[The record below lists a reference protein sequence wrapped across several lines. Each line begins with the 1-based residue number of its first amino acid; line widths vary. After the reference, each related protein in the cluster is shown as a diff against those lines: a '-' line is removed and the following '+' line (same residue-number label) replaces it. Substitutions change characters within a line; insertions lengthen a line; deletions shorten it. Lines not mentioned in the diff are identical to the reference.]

1 MTAQSAPPEKGL
13 AGIVIAE
20 TQLSKVQG
28 DIGKLQYHGYNIKDL
43 AENALF
49 EEVVYLLWHNK
60 LPNQS
65 ELDALMA
72 DLAAKRQLP
81 PQLFEVMDL
90 LPKKTHPMG
99 ALRTLVSA
107 LGMFDPEAE
116 DNSPEANRRKAV
128 VLTSAI
134 PTIVAAWERK
144 RNGEDVVAPR
154 DDLDLAT
161 NFLYML
167 TGTQPSEAEVDA
179 VNSYLVLLAD
189 HGMNASTFSS
199 RVTTSTLSD
208 MYSAVTTA
216 IGTLKGPAHGGAN
229 QAAMEQFMEIG
240 SPANVDTWFDDAMA
254 NKKRIMGIGHRVYK
268 AEDPRGTILRA
279 RSKALS
285 ESSGDSQWHD
295 IAWNLEQRARSHE
308 YFVER
313 NLYANVDYYS
323 AIVLYQVGI
332 PVDQFTP
339 LFAMSRTAG
348 WTAHIMEQWTDNRLI
363 RPRAEYVGPEDQPW
377 VPIAKRS

>member
-1 MTAQSAPPEKGL
+1 MTSQSAPPEKGL
-13 AGIVIAE
+13 AGVVIAE

-43 AENALF
+43 AENAQF

-60 LPNQS
+60 LPTQS

-72 DLAAKRQLP
+72 DLAAQRQLP
-81 PQLFEVMDL
+81 PQLFEIMDL

-116 DNSPEANRRKAV
+116 DNSPEANRRKAAL
-128 VLTSAI
+128 LTSTI
-134 PTIVAAWERK
+134 PIIVAAWERK
-144 RNGEDVVAPR
+144 RNGKDVVAPR
-154 DDLDLAT
+154 DDLNLAA

-167 TGTQPSEAEVDA
+167 TGTQPSETEVDA
-179 VNSYLVLLAD
+179 IDTYLVLLAD
-189 HGMNASTFSS
+189 HGMNASTFSA

-229 QAAMEQFMEIG
+229 QAAMEQFIEIG
-240 SPANVDTWFDDAMA
+240 SPENVDAWFDDAME
-254 NKKRIMGIGHRVYK
+254 NKKRVMGIGHRVYK
-268 AEDPRGTILRA
+268 TEDPRGTILRE

-285 ESSGDSQWHD
+285 ESSGNTKWHD
-295 IAWNLEQRARSHE
+295 IAWNLEQRARSHP
-308 YFVER
+308 YFIER

-323 AIVLYQVGI
+323 AIVLYQAES
-332 PVDQFTP
+332 P
-339 LFAMSRTAG
+339 LTSSR
-348 WTAHIMEQWTDNRLI
+348 RCS
-363 RPRAEYVGPEDQPW
+363 R
-377 VPIAKRS
+377 

>member
-1 MTAQSAPPEKGL
+1 MTSQSAPPEKGL

-81 PQLFEVMDL
+81 AQLYEVMDL
-90 LPKKTHPMG
+90 LPKKTHPMS

-107 LGMFDPEAE
+107 LGMFDPQAE
-116 DNSPEANRRKAV
+116 DNSLEANRRKAA

-134 PTIVAAWERK
+134 PIIVAAWEHK
-144 RNGEDVVAPR
+144 RCGEDVVPPR
-154 DDLDLAT
+154 DDLNLAT

-167 TGTQPSEAEVDA
+167 KGTPPAEAEIDA
-179 VNSYLVLLAD
+179 VNTYLVLLAD
-189 HGMNASTFSS
+189 HGMNASTFSA
-199 RVTTSTLSD
+199 RVTTSTLAD

-216 IGTLKGPAHGGAN
+216 VGTLKGPAHGGAN

-240 SPANVDTWFDDAMA
+240 SPANVDAWFDDAMA

-268 AEDPRGTILRA
+268 TEDPRATILRA
-279 RSKALS
+279 RSNALS
-285 ESSGDSQWHD
+285 DSSGDSQWHE
-295 IAWNLEQRARSHE
+295 IAWNLEQRARSHS

-323 AIVLYQVGI
+323 AIVLYQAGI
-332 PVDQFTP
+332 PVDQFTS
-339 LFAMSRTAG
+339 LFTMSRIAG
-348 WTAHIMEQWTDNRLI
+348 WTAHIIEQWADNRLI
-363 RPRAEYVGPEDQPW
+363 RPRAEYVGPVDQPW
-377 VPIAKRS
+377 VPLAERD